1 MTGLF
6 DSIFG
11 TATTITVQEFLICI
25 AVSLVIGVFLA
36 GVYAFRSKYT
46 QSFLVTIGILYL
58 RLCAW

>member
-25 AVSLVIGVFLA
+25 AESLVIGVFLA

-46 QSFLVTIGILYL
+46 QSF
-58 RLCAW
+58 W